1 MIALLKIKLE
11 YTKNFTRTQNL
22 TILEIIDMVI
32 RITEPYT
39 ENKQENLIDQEV
51 IVGIDFGTTNSLIAM
66 IGEDRELQFFGQN
79 EENIHPSVV
88 EFDDLGNLLNVSKK
102 LDLKSSD
109 LKSANKITISS
120 IKRIFGK
127 SFEESKL
134 INPELPIFKLEDGS
148 ISINIGKSSF
158 TPSQIASFIFQYLKN
173 CCENNLKKSIN
184 KAVVSVPAYFDESAK
199 NEVKLSAKLAGLEV
213 VRIIN
218 EPTAAALAFG
228 IDEKMPGTYLI
239 YDLGGGTFD
248 ISLIKMD
255 RGVFKVIAVSGDS
268 QLGGD
273 DFDKIIIDYFKK
285 FDISLNCF
293 EARGIKESLTDSKIA
308 SFGGVSIASQDFEK
322 MIDHLISK
330 TIDLTT
336 ELLDDADINLTKVD
350 SILMVGGSTRIPM
363 IKRRLSD
370 IFGSNKVL
378 NHIDPD
384 RIVASGCAWQA
395 YHLNNTIEKNK
406 ENSNLLIDV
415 VPLSIGVEMMGGI
428 IDKIINRNSA
438 LPIIARKEFTTFVDN
453 QNAIRFHIVQGE
465 RELAKDCRSLAEFT
479 VKNILAM
486 KAGIARIEVILQI
499 DVDGLLTVKA
509 IDKHTKLEQEIIVK
523 PSYGLNQEK
532 IKEML
537 IEALQN
543 SKDDMNQRLLIE
555 SINNI
560 SRDVLILKADL
571 ANKNLKIDEFDKI
584 AILSKI
590 SEIEEVVKNNSML
603 KSEELRGLILKHQD
617 NLIKL
622 SADLILNKINSVLK
636 DKITGQKID

>member
-1 MIALLKIKLE
+1 
-11 YTKNFTRTQNL
+11 
-22 TILEIIDMVI
+22 MVI

-39 ENKQENLIDQEV
+39 ENKQENLINQEV

-79 EENIHPSVV
+79 EENIHPSIV

-102 LDLKSSD
+102 LDLKTPD

-127 SFEESKL
+127 SFEESRV
-134 INPELPIFKLEDGS
+134 INPELPIFKSEDGS
-148 ISINIGKSSF
+148 ISINIGNSSF
-158 TPSQIASFIFQYLKN
+158 TPSQIASFVFKYLKN
-173 CCENNLKKSIN
+173 CCENDLKKSIN

-293 EARGIKESLTDSKIA
+293 EARAIKESLTDSKIA
-308 SFGGVSIASQDFEK
+308 SFGGVSITSQDFEK
-322 MIDHLISK
+322 MINSLISK
-330 TIDLTT
+330 PIDLTT
-336 ELLDDADINLTKVD
+336 ELLDDADIDLTKVD

-370 IFGSNKVL
+370 ICGSNKVL

-395 YHLNNTIEKNK
+395 YHLNNTIEKNE

-532 IKEML
+532 VKEML

-543 SKDDMNQRLLIE
+543 SKEDMNQRLLIE

-560 SRDVLILKADL
+560 SRDVVILKADL

-617 NLIKL
+617 DLIKL
-622 SADLILNKINSVLK
+622 SGDLILNKVNSVLK

>member
-1 MIALLKIKLE
+1 
-11 YTKNFTRTQNL
+11 
-22 TILEIIDMVI
+22 MVI

-39 ENKQENLIDQEV
+39 ENKQENLVDQEI
-51 IVGIDFGTTNSLIAM
+51 IVGIDFGTTNSLIAV
-66 IGEDRELQFFGQN
+66 INQDRELQFFGKN
-79 EENIHPSVV
+79 GENIHPSIV
-88 EFDDLGNLLNVSKK
+88 EFDDLGNILNISKS
-102 LDLKSSD
+102 LDLKNSEPESE
-109 LKSANKITISS
+109 NKITISS

-127 SFEESKL
+127 SFEESKI
-134 INPELPIFKLEDGS
+134 INPNLPILKLEDGS
-148 ISINIGKSSF
+148 MAISIGNSLFS
-158 TPSQIASFIFQYLKN
+158 PSQIASFIFQYLKN
-173 CCENNLKKSIN
+173 CCENNLKKLIN

-285 FDISLNCF
+285 FDISLNYF
-293 EARGIKESLTDSKIA
+293 EARSIKEKLTDSEIVSFRGA
-308 SFGGVSIASQDFEK
+308 SIRNQDFEK
-322 MIDHLISK
+322 MIDNLISR

-336 ELLDDADINLTKVD
+336 ELLDDVDIDLTKVD
-350 SILMVGGSTRIPM
+350 SVLMVGGSTRIPM
-363 IKRRLSD
+363 IKKRLSD
-370 IFGSNKVL
+370 IFGNNKVL

-395 YHLNNTIEKNK
+395 YHLNNTIEKN
-406 ENSNLLIDV
+406 EEGGNLLIDV
-415 VPLSIGVEMMGGI
+415 VPLSVGVEMMGGI

-438 LPIIARKEFTTFVDN
+438 IPIIAKKEFTTFVDN

-479 VKNILAM
+479 VKNILPM
-486 KAGIARIEVILQI
+486 KAGIARIEVIFQI
-499 DVDGLLTVKA
+499 DVDGLLTVRA
-509 IDKHTKLEQEIIVK
+509 IDKHTKLEQEIVVK

-532 IKEML
+532 VKEML
-537 IEALQN
+537 IDALQN
-543 SKDDMNQRLLIE
+543 SKNDINQRLLIE

-560 SRDVLILKADL
+560 NRDIAILKTDL
-571 ANKNLKIDEFDKI
+571 ANKNLEIDESGRKMI
-584 AILSKI
+584 I
-590 SEIEEVVKNNSML
+590 SEISKIEEVIKNNSLL
-603 KSEELRGLILKHQD
+603 KSEELRSLILKHQD

-622 SADLILNKINSVLK
+622 SSDLILNKVNNVLK

>member
-1 MIALLKIKLE
+1 
-11 YTKNFTRTQNL
+11 
-22 TILEIIDMVI
+22 MVI

-39 ENKQENLIDQEV
+39 ENKQEDLIDQEV

-79 EENIHPSVV
+79 EKNIHPSVI
-88 EFDDLGNLLNVSKK
+88 EFDDLGNILNISKS
-102 LDLKSSD
+102 LDLKNSEPE
-109 LKSANKITISS
+109 SANKITISS

-127 SFEESKL
+127 SFEESKI
-134 INPELPIFKLEDGS
+134 INPNLPIIKLEDGS
-148 ISINIGKSSF
+148 TAISIGNSLFS
-158 TPSQIASFIFQYLKN
+158 PSQIASFIFQYLKN
-173 CCENNLKKSIN
+173 CCENSLKESIN
-184 KAVVSVPAYFDESAK
+184 KAVISVPAYFDESAK

-285 FDISLNCF
+285 FDISLNYF
-293 EARGIKESLTDSKIA
+293 EARSIKEKLTDSEIVSFRGA
-308 SFGGVSIASQDFEK
+308 SIRNQDFEK
-322 MIDHLISK
+322 MIDNLISR

-336 ELLDDADINLTKVD
+336 ELLDDVDIDLTKVD
-350 SILMVGGSTRIPM
+350 SVLMVGGSTRIPM
-363 IKRRLSD
+363 IKKRLSD
-370 IFGSNKVL
+370 IFGNNKVL

-395 YHLNNTIEKNK
+395 YNLNNTIEKN
-406 ENSNLLIDV
+406 EEVSNLLIDV
-415 VPLSIGVEMMGGI
+415 VPLSVGVEMMGGI

-438 LPIIARKEFTTFVDN
+438 IPIIAKKEFTTFVDN

-479 VKNILAM
+479 VRNILPM
-486 KAGIARIEVILQI
+486 KAGIARIEVIFQI
-499 DVDGLLTVKA
+499 DVDGLLTVRA

-532 IKEML
+532 VKEML
-537 IEALQN
+537 IDALQN
-543 SKDDMNQRLLIE
+543 SKNDINQRLLIE

-560 SRDVLILKADL
+560 NRDIAILKTDL
-571 ANKNLKIDEFDKI
+571 ANKNLEIDESDRKMI
-584 AILSKI
+584 I
-590 SEIEEVVKNNSML
+590 SEISKIEEVIKNNSLL
-603 KSEELRGLILKHQD
+603 KSEELRILILKHQD

-622 SADLILNKINSVLK
+622 SSDLILNKVNNVLK

>member
-1 MIALLKIKLE
+1 
-11 YTKNFTRTQNL
+11 
-22 TILEIIDMVI
+22 MVI

-102 LDLKSSD
+102 LDLKTPD
-109 LKSANKITISS
+109 LESANKIKISS

-127 SFEESKL
+127 SFEESRV
-134 INPELPIFKLEDGS
+134 INPELPIFKSEDGS

-158 TPSQIASFIFQYLKN
+158 TPPQIASFIFQYLKN
-173 CCENNLKKSIN
+173 CCENNLKKSID

-273 DFDKIIIDYFKK
+273 DFDKIITDYFKK

-293 EARGIKESLTDSKIA
+293 EARAIKESLTDSKIA
-308 SFGGVSIASQDFEK
+308 NFGGVSIASQDFEK
-322 MIDHLISK
+322 MINPLISK

-336 ELLDDADINLTKVD
+336 ELLDDADIDLTGVD

-395 YHLNNTIEKNK
+395 YHLNNTIEKNE

-438 LPIIARKEFTTFVDN
+438 LPIIVRKEFTTFADN

-499 DVDGLLTVKA
+499 DVDGLLTVRA
-509 IDKHTKLEQEIIVK
+509 VDKHTKLEQEIIVK

-532 IKEML
+532 VKEML

-560 SRDVLILKADL
+560 NRDVAILKADI
-571 ANKNLKIDEFDKI
+571 ANKNLKIDEYDKM
-584 AILSKI
+584 AILNKI

-617 NLIKL
+617 DLIKL
-622 SADLILNKINSVLK
+622 SGDLILNKVNSVLK

>member
-1 MIALLKIKLE
+1 
-11 YTKNFTRTQNL
+11 
-22 TILEIIDMVI
+22 MVI

-51 IVGIDFGTTNSLIAM
+51 IVGIDFGTTNSLIAI

-88 EFDDLGNLLNVSKK
+88 EFDDFGNLLNVSKK
-102 LDLKSSD
+102 LDLKTPD

-127 SFEESKL
+127 SFEESRV
-134 INPELPIFKLEDGS
+134 INPELPIFKSEDGS
-148 ISINIGKSSF
+148 ISINIGKNSF
-158 TPSQIASFIFQYLKN
+158 APSQIASFIFKYLKN

-228 IDEKMPGTYLI
+228 IDEKMPGIYLI

-285 FDISLNCF
+285 FDISLSCF
-293 EARGIKESLTDSKIA
+293 EARAIKESLTDSKIA
-308 SFGGVSIASQDFEK
+308 SFGGVSMANQDFEK
-322 MIDHLISK
+322 MIDPLISK

-336 ELLDDADINLTKVD
+336 ELLDDADIDLTKVD

-395 YHLNNTIEKNK
+395 YHLNNTIEKNE
-406 ENSNLLIDV
+406 ENSSLLIDV

-532 IKEML
+532 VKEML

-560 SRDVLILKADL
+560 SRDVVILKADL

-590 SEIEEVVKNNSML
+590 SEIDEAVKNNSML

-617 NLIKL
+617 DLIKL
-622 SADLILNKINSVLK
+622 SGDLILNKVNSVLK

>member
-1 MIALLKIKLE
+1 
-11 YTKNFTRTQNL
+11 
-22 TILEIIDMVI
+22 MVI

-39 ENKQENLIDQEV
+39 ENKQENLVDQEI

-66 IGEDRELQFFGQN
+66 INQDRELQFFGKN
-79 EENIHPSVV
+79 GENIHPSIV
-88 EFDDLGNLLNVSKK
+88 EFDDLGNILNISKS
-102 LDLKSSD
+102 LDLKNSEPEI
-109 LKSANKITISS
+109 ANKITISS

-127 SFEESKL
+127 SFEESKI
-134 INPELPIFKLEDGS
+134 INPNLPILKLEDGS
-148 ISINIGKSSF
+148 MAISIGNSLFS
-158 TPSQIASFIFQYLKN
+158 PSQIASFIFQYLKN

-285 FDISLNCF
+285 FDILLNYF
-293 EARGIKESLTDSKIA
+293 EARSIKEKLTDSEIV
-308 SFGGVSIASQDFEK
+308 SFRGVSIRNQDFEK
-322 MIDHLISK
+322 MIDNLISR

-336 ELLDDADINLTKVD
+336 ELLDDVDMDLTKVD
-350 SILMVGGSTRIPM
+350 SVLMVGGSTRIPM
-363 IKRRLSD
+363 IKKRLSD
-370 IFGSNKVL
+370 IFGNNKVL

-395 YHLNNTIEKNK
+395 YHLNNTIEKN
-406 ENSNLLIDV
+406 EEGANLLIDV
-415 VPLSIGVEMMGGI
+415 VPLSVGVEMMGGI

-438 LPIIARKEFTTFVDN
+438 IPIIAKKEFTTFVDN

-479 VKNILAM
+479 VKNILPM
-486 KAGIARIEVILQI
+486 KAGIARIEVIFQI

-509 IDKHTKLEQEIIVK
+509 IDKHTKLEQEIVVK

-532 IKEML
+532 VKEML
-537 IEALQN
+537 IDALQN
-543 SKDDMNQRLLIE
+543 SKNDINQRLLIE

-560 SRDVLILKADL
+560 NRDIAILKTDL
-571 ANKNLKIDEFDKI
+571 ANKNLEIDESDRKMI
-584 AILSKI
+584 I
-590 SEIEEVVKNNSML
+590 SEISKIEEVIKNNSLL
-603 KSEELRGLILKHQD
+603 KSEELRSLILKHQD

-622 SADLILNKINSVLK
+622 SSDLILNKVNNVLK

>member
-1 MIALLKIKLE
+1 
-11 YTKNFTRTQNL
+11 
-22 TILEIIDMVI
+22 MVI

-39 ENKQENLIDQEV
+39 ENKQENLVDQEI

-66 IGEDRELQFFGQN
+66 INQDRELQFFGKN
-79 EENIHPSVV
+79 GENIHPSIV
-88 EFDDLGNLLNVSKK
+88 EFDDLGNILNISKS
-102 LDLKSSD
+102 LDLKNSEPE
-109 LKSANKITISS
+109 LANKITISS
-120 IKRIFGK
+120 IEIIFGK
-127 SFEESKL
+127 SFEESKI
-134 INPELPIFKLEDGS
+134 INPNLPILKLEDGS
-148 ISINIGKSSF
+148 MAISIGNSLFS
-158 TPSQIASFIFQYLKN
+158 PSQIASFIFQYLKN

-285 FDISLNCF
+285 FDILLNYF
-293 EARGIKESLTDSKIA
+293 EARSIKEKLTDSEIV
-308 SFGGVSIASQDFEK
+308 SFRGVSIRNQDFEK
-322 MIDHLISK
+322 MIDNLISR

-336 ELLDDADINLTKVD
+336 ELLDDVDMDLTKVD
-350 SILMVGGSTRIPM
+350 SVLMVGGSTRIPM
-363 IKRRLSD
+363 IKKRLSD
-370 IFGSNKVL
+370 IFGNNKVL

-395 YHLNNTIEKNK
+395 YHLNNTIEKN
-406 ENSNLLIDV
+406 EEGANLLIDV
-415 VPLSIGVEMMGGI
+415 VPLSVGVEMMGGI

-438 LPIIARKEFTTFVDN
+438 IPIIAKKEFTTFVDN

-479 VKNILAM
+479 VKNILPM
-486 KAGIARIEVILQI
+486 KAGIARIEVIFQI

-509 IDKHTKLEQEIIVK
+509 IDKHTKLEQEIVVK

-532 IKEML
+532 VKEML
-537 IEALQN
+537 IDALQN
-543 SKDDMNQRLLIE
+543 SKNDINQRLLIE

-560 SRDVLILKADL
+560 NRDIAILKTDL
-571 ANKNLKIDEFDKI
+571 ANKNLEIDESDRKMI
-584 AILSKI
+584 I
-590 SEIEEVVKNNSML
+590 SEISKIEEVIKNNSLL
-603 KSEELRGLILKHQD
+603 KSEELRSLILKHQD

-622 SADLILNKINSVLK
+622 SSDLILNKVNNVLK

>member
-1 MIALLKIKLE
+1 
-11 YTKNFTRTQNL
+11 
-22 TILEIIDMVI
+22 MVI

-102 LDLKSSD
+102 LDLKTPD
-109 LKSANKITISS
+109 LESANKIKISS

-127 SFEESKL
+127 SFEESRI
-134 INPELPIFKLEDGS
+134 INPELPIFKSEDGS

-158 TPSQIASFIFQYLKN
+158 APSQIASFIFQYLKN
-173 CCENNLKKSIN
+173 CCENNLKKSID

-273 DFDKIIIDYFKK
+273 DFDKIITDYFKK

-293 EARGIKESLTDSKIA
+293 EARAIKESLTDSKIA
-308 SFGGVSIASQDFEK
+308 SFAGVSIASQDFEK
-322 MIDHLISK
+322 MINPLISK

-336 ELLDDADINLTKVD
+336 ELLDDADIDLTKVD

-395 YHLNNTIEKNK
+395 YHLNNTIEKNE

-438 LPIIARKEFTTFVDN
+438 LPIIVRKEFTTFVDN

-532 IKEML
+532 VKEML

-560 SRDVLILKADL
+560 SRDVVILKADL

-584 AILSKI
+584 AILNKI

-617 NLIKL
+617 DLIKL
-622 SADLILNKINSVLK
+622 SSDLILNKVNSVLK

>member
-1 MIALLKIKLE
+1 
-11 YTKNFTRTQNL
+11 
-22 TILEIIDMVI
+22 MVI

-66 IGEDRELQFFGQN
+66 ISEDRELQFFGQN
-79 EENIHPSVV
+79 EENIHPSIV

-127 SFEESKL
+127 SFEESKA
-134 INPELPIFKLEDGS
+134 INPELPIFKSEDGS

-158 TPSQIASFIFQYLKN
+158 TPPQIASFIFQYLKN
-173 CCENNLKKSIN
+173 CCENNLKKSIK

-248 ISLIKMD
+248 ISLINMD

-273 DFDKIIIDYFKK
+273 DFDKIITDYFKK
-285 FDISLNCF
+285 FDISLNYF
-293 EARGIKESLTDSKIA
+293 EARGVKEGLTDSKIT
-308 SFGGVSIASQDFEK
+308 SFGGVSITSQDFEK
-322 MIDHLISK
+322 MIDPLISK

-336 ELLDDADINLTKVD
+336 ELLDDVDIELTKVD

-395 YHLNNTIEKNK
+395 YHLNNTIEKNE

-438 LPIIARKEFTTFVDN
+438 LPIIVRKEFTTFVDN

-532 IKEML
+532 VKEML

-555 SINNI
+555 STNNI
-560 SRDVLILKADL
+560 SRDVMILKADL

-584 AILSKI
+584 AILNKI

-617 NLIKL
+617 DLIKL
-622 SADLILNKINSVLK
+622 SGDLILNKVNSVLK

>member
-1 MIALLKIKLE
+1 
-11 YTKNFTRTQNL
+11 
-22 TILEIIDMVI
+22 MVI

-79 EENIHPSVV
+79 EENIHPSIV

-127 SFEESKL
+127 SFEESKA
-134 INPELPIFKLEDGS
+134 INPELPIFKSEDGS

-158 TPSQIASFIFQYLKN
+158 TPSQIASFVFQYLKN
-173 CCENNLKKSIN
+173 CCENNLKKSIK

-285 FDISLNCF
+285 FDISLNYF
-293 EARGIKESLTDSKIA
+293 EARGVKESLTDSKIT
-308 SFGGVSIASQDFEK
+308 SFGGVSITSQDFEK
-322 MIDHLISK
+322 MIDPLISK

-336 ELLDDADINLTKVD
+336 ELLDDVDIELTKVD

-395 YHLNNTIEKNK
+395 YHLNNTIEKNE

-438 LPIIARKEFTTFVDN
+438 LPIIVRKEFTTFVDN

-486 KAGIARIEVILQI
+486 KAGIARIEVVFQI

-532 IKEML
+532 VKEML

-555 SINNI
+555 STNNI
-560 SRDVLILKADL
+560 SRDVMILKADL

-584 AILSKI
+584 AILNKI

-617 NLIKL
+617 DLIKL
-622 SADLILNKINSVLK
+622 SGDLILNKVNSVLK